1 MKFEKA
7 TVTRIE
13 IEEEDIIVTSGC
25 GTALSSLKECDGH
38 ELGAGGTLCGFNP
51 S

>member
-13 IEEEDIIVTSGC
+13 IEEEDIIVTSG
-25 GTALSSLKECDGH
+25 GSSFDDCSGFQ
-38 ELGAGGTLCGFNP
+38 LGAGATICITTAHKANQ
-51 S
+51 